1 MMRWTVLLLLTMASA
16 QALTQPGMLAP
27 VTWSYSQEQ
36 VSAEE
41 WVLTFTADIEEG
53 WTIYTQFIDPDQLGP
68 IPTRFHFDEGAHY
81 ELVGQTSEEGEPKKT
96 GYDAYFEME
105 LTKLYNRAV
114 FQQRVRLNDP
124 SRPITGYL
132 EYMSCDKSR
141 CLPPQEEDFSFRLQ
155 QPTQQARK
163 EAAVAREEP
172 TPEGEEKL
180 LAEAP
185 ETGEE
190 KAEVETEIAD
200 LPIAIDLQDESGPA
214 LQPVKWSFSIR
225 QIEGEQAELV
235 FEADLEAGWTIY
247 SQHTDP
253 DDGPLPTFFFFE
265 EGTHFERIGPVEE
278 KGELK
283 EIKDPLFDY
292 ALVKKFV
299 SGPVVF
305 TQKIKILNPS
315 QAVTGYVES
324 MACNDRECLPPT
336 PVDFSI
342 PLSDEATTPAAVP
355 TQSGLP
361 QVDQAIPALQASREA
376 PLGDCGESTGQKD
389 RSLWLTF
396 LLGFA
401 GGLLALLTPC
411 VFPMIPL
418 TVSFFTKRSTD
429 RKSGLRNALL
439 YGLSIIVIYV
449 AIGLLV
455 SAAFGPTALNELSTN
470 WIANVL
476 FFVVFVIFALS
487 FFGLFEITLPSS
499 WANKSDAMADKGG
512 LIGIFFMAFTLAIVS
527 FSCTGPIIG
536 SAIVAAAG
544 NTVGPF
550 VVMLGFS
557 TALALPFGLFAAFP
571 SLLNAL
577 PRSGNW
583 MNSVKVVL
591 GFVELALAFK
601 FLSVAD
607 MTMHWNLLPYEVFLG
622 IWVLIAGAMGLYLL
636 GVIRFPHDNPAKK
649 ISPARMGLGIA
660 TLGLAAYLITGF
672 LYNEKTQ
679 SYRALK
685 LMSGLA
691 PPTQYN
697 LFLDD
702 PELKTD
708 LKKRFPSYAK
718 CANNLDCFKDYYEG
732 RTYAQEVNKPILLD
746 FTGYGC
752 VNCRKTEEHI
762 WIEDE
767 VWNTIQEEYVLISL
781 YVDDR
786 KPLDEV
792 LISKSRQAKLRNIG
806 HKWADF
812 QIVNFKQNSQPLYV
826 LVSPEEQVLAPPR
839 GYDDS
844 VEDYVSFLNCGL
856 HTFKTLTKNGAEV
869 EGLSS
874 R

>member
-1 MMRWTVLLLLTMASA
+1 MMRWLTLVLFSLFFLELAA
-16 QALTQPGMLAP
+16 QPGMLRP
-27 VTWSYSQEQ
+27 VTWSFSQEQ
-36 VSAEE
+36 LNEDE
-41 WVLTFTADIEEG
+41 WMLTFTAEIEAG
-53 WTIYTQFIDPDQLGP
+53 WTIYSQFIDQDKIGP
-68 IPTRFHFDEGAHY
+68 IPTSFHFDEGEHF
-81 ELVGQTSEEGEPKKT
+81 ELVGETRETGQPKKT
-96 GYDAYFEME
+96 GYDAYFDME

-114 FQQRVRLNDP
+114 FKQRVRVSDP
-124 SRPITGYL
+124 TPPITGYL
-132 EYMSCDKSR
+132 EYMSCDKAR
-141 CLPPQEEDFSFRLQ
+141 CLPPQDLDFSF
-155 QPTQQARK
+155 
-163 EAAVAREEP
+163 
-172 TPEGEEKL
+172 
-180 LAEAP
+180 
-185 ETGEE
+185 
-190 KAEVETEIAD
+190 
-200 LPIAIDLQDESGPA
+200 A
-214 LQPVKWSFSIR
+214 LQPAAGQAQAARAAPTPLPEEKSAEEAPTAGDFAAPAPLESTVGPEDAPDQTGPLQPVSWSFSLRDIA
-225 QIEGEQAELV
+225 GELAELV
-235 FEADLEAGWTIY
+235 FTAELEPGWTIY

-253 DDGPLPTFFFFE
+253 DNGPVPTFFFFE
-265 EGTHFERIGPVEE
+265 EGTHYERIGPVEE

-283 EIKDPLFDY
+283 TGKDPLFNN
-292 ALVKKFV
+292 ALVKKFA

-305 TQKIKILNPS
+305 TQKIKVLDAGKP
-315 QAVTGYVES
+315 VVGYVES
-324 MACNDRECLPPT
+324 MACDDSRCLPPT
-336 PVDFSI
+336 PVDFTIS
-342 PLSDEATTPAAVP
+342 LSEDPAAQAAVP

-361 QVDQAIPALQASREA
+361 MVDQAIPSLQASREDPA
-376 PLGDCGESTGQKD
+376 GNCGGGSENGTD

-429 RKSGLRNALL
+429 RRSGLRNALL
-439 YGLSIIVIYV
+439 YGFSIIVIYV
-449 AIGLLV
+449 GIGLLV

-476 FFVVFVIFALS
+476 FFAIFVLFALS

-544 NTVGPF
+544 SKTGPF

-577 PRSGNW
+577 PRSGSW

-607 MTMHWNLLPYEVFLG
+607 MTMHWNILPYELFLG
-622 IWVLIAGAMGLYLL
+622 IWVLIALAMGLYLL
-636 GVIRFPHDNPAKK
+636 GVIRFPHD
-649 ISPARMGLGIA
+649 SPARKLSPLRMGLGLT
-660 TLGLAAYLITGF
+660 TLGLAAYLLTGF

-697 LFLDD
+697 LFLEDPD
-702 PELKTD
+702 LKPELKQHY
-708 LKKRFPSYAK
+708 PSYAK
-718 CANNLDCFKDYYEG
+718 CANNLDCFKDYYQG
-732 RTYAQEVNKPILLD
+732 LAYAREVNKPILLD

-767 VWNTIQEEYVLISL
+767 VWRTIQEDYVLISL

-792 LISKSRQAKLRNIG
+792 MISKSRQAKLRNIG

-839 GYDDS
+839 GYDES
-844 VEDYVSFLNCGL
+844 VEEYASFLKCGL
-856 HTFKTLTKNGAEV
+856 HTFQTLNEKGGKL

>member
-1 MMRWTVLLLLTMASA
+1 MMRWLTLVLFSLSLLELPA
-16 QALTQPGMLAP
+16 QPGMLQP
-27 VTWSYSQEQ
+27 VTWSFSQEQ
-36 VSAEE
+36 MNEDE
-41 WVLTFTADIEEG
+41 WILTFTAEIEAG
-53 WTIYTQFIDPDQLGP
+53 WTIYSQFIDQDKIGP
-68 IPTRFHFDEGAHY
+68 IPTSFHFDEGGHF
-81 ELVGQTSEEGEPKKT
+81 ELIGEASEAGQPKKT
-96 GYDAYFEME
+96 GYDAYFDME
-105 LTKLYNRAV
+105 LTKLYHRAV
-114 FQQRVRLNDP
+114 FRQRVRVSDP
-124 SRPITGYL
+124 ATPITGYL
-132 EYMSCDKSR
+132 EYMSCDKAR
-141 CLPPQEEDFSFRLQ
+141 CLPPQDQDFSFALQ
-155 QPTQQARK
+155 PAGKQAR
-163 EAAVAREEP
+163 AARAEP
-172 TPEGEEKL
+172 TPLPEEPSAGESSAAASDAL
-180 LAEAP
+180 PAP
-185 ETGEE
+185 
-190 KAEVETEIAD
+190 APAVEPENATDQA
-200 LPIAIDLQDESGPA
+200 GP
-214 LQPVKWSFSIR
+214 LQPVSWSFSLR
-225 QIEGEQAELV
+225 DLEGELAELV
-235 FEADLEAGWTIY
+235 FTAELEPGWTIY

-253 DDGPLPTFFFFE
+253 DNGPVPTFFFFE
-265 EGTHFERIGPVEE
+265 EGTHYERIGPVEE

-283 EIKDPLFDY
+283 TGRDPLFNH
-292 ALVKKFV
+292 ALVKKFAA
-299 SGPVVF
+299 GPVVF
-305 TQKIKILNPS
+305 TQKIKVLDAGKPV
-315 QAVTGYVES
+315 AGYVES
-324 MACNDRECLPPT
+324 MACDDSRCLPPT

-342 PLSDEATTPAAVP
+342 PLSEDPAARAAVP
-355 TQSGLP
+355 TQDGLP
-361 QVDQAIPALQASREA
+361 MVDQAIPSLQASREDPA
-376 PLGDCGESTGQKD
+376 GNCGGGSTSGKD

-411 VFPMIPL
+411 VFPMVPL

-429 RKSGLRNALL
+429 RRSGLRNALL
-439 YGLSIIVIYV
+439 YGFSIIVIYV
-449 AIGLLV
+449 GIGLLV

-476 FFVVFVIFALS
+476 FFVIFVVFALS

-499 WANKSDAMADKGG
+499 WANKSDAMADRGG

-544 NTVGPF
+544 SKIGPF

-577 PRSGNW
+577 PRSGSW

-607 MTMHWNLLPYEVFLG
+607 MTMHWNILPYELFLG
-622 IWVLIAGAMGLYLL
+622 IWVLIALAMGLYLL
-636 GVIRFPHDNPAKK
+636 GVIRFPHDSRAKK
-649 ISPARMGLGIA
+649 LPPLRLGLGLA
-660 TLGLAAYLITGF
+660 TLGLAAYLLTGF

-691 PPTQYN
+691 PPSQYN
-697 LFLDD
+697 LFLED
-702 PELKTD
+702 PELKPE
-708 LKKRFPSYAK
+708 LKQRYSSYSK
-718 CANNLDCFKDYYEG
+718 CANNLDCFKDYYQG
-732 RTYAQEVNKPILLD
+732 LAYAREVNKPILLD

-767 VWNTIQEEYVLISL
+767 VWQTIQEDYVLISL

-792 LISKSRQAKLRNIG
+792 LVSKSRQAKLRNIG

-812 QIVNFKQNSQPLYV
+812 QIVNFRQNSQPLYV

-839 GYDDS
+839 GYDES
-844 VEDYVSFLNCGL
+844 VEEYASFLRCGL
-856 HTFKTLTKNGAEV
+856 HTFQTLNENGGESI
-869 EGLSS
+869 EGLSA